1 MAQLLY
7 SRQEGVRP
15 GYLREIMKRKLR
27 SLKDLR
33 RGESIRD
40 IPYGRRARVAY
51 DLGTWFIAFIISKSS
66 ENAYRVRFFKDLN
79 AEGFEGA
86 FLKSFGQSSQELLDE
101 FHGHFLN
108 LDLEEMMKI
117 IPT

>member
-15 GYLREIMKRKLR
+15 GYLREIMQRKLR

-66 ENAYRVRFFKDLN
+66 ENAYRVKFFKDLN

-86 FLKSFGQSSQELLDE
+86 FLKSFGQSSQELLGE
-101 FHGHFLN
+101 FHSHFLN
-108 LDLEEMMKI
+108 LDLEEMVKI
-117 IPT
+117 LP